1 MRAGWTERQRAAG
14 RAGAEVPRTDLDV
27 APPHVRA
34 PGPMRV
40 VPLEAGGFSLGDV
53 SIGPLMTA
61 MARIGA
67 VGSPDLRVPAAGNTR
82 PGTLDATQLIG
93 LLGDVEALRSA
104 LAAVEARAIVALEAA
119 VLETAVRDAAVA
131 PGSARPDSDVER
143 PGGRRPSTSAEAS
156 RIAAREVSVVL
167 RRSPAMAS
175 GRLSTS
181 RRLVRDLPRML
192 AHLARGTISPEAA
205 HAIGR
210 AAGPVPR
217 DVRPRIDAALDSAM
231 PYLEGAGLRQWSD
244 EVEALAH
251 QLDPGSGVER
261 HERARRERGVVLRR
275 GAHGMATLA
284 VRVPA
289 VDAAL
294 ARKRLSLE
302 AERLTV
308 LGDRRGHQ
316 QIMADCLIDTVIGR
330 SETMDPVTLDLGVI
344 ITDRSLLAP
353 RHGGTAVVEGYGV
366 VPFSAVRHCLR
377 DALVRPARGEED
389 RLGPDGDA
397 LRAVYRRL
405 WTHPRSGELVAVEA
419 RSRAFPPAL
428 RRAVLW
434 RDGSCRGPYCDAEIR
449 QIDHVRPH
457 AEGGPTTLD
466 NANGLC
472 AACNQKETFTRSVTV
487 ERRVRWVTAL
497 GQEIGR
503 GPLSLV
509 ARPVVGDGSG
519 RSGQDGAVDGDV
531 DQVEGLANAGDP
543 ATADD
548 RAPNSF
554 DREELSRSRGPEPD
568 GVVEGMGDGNGDDEH
583 RGPCRAPNPDDPRR
597 RAVDLAWPVDA
608 LAILWDPIAGVPT
621 AAPRDSGDV
630 ASDLLTG
637 SVATISRTSAPRPGE
652 RRRLARRGH
661 GGQTGRGGRRTR
673 RQRPRRGPS

>member
-1 MRAGWTERQRAAG
+1 MRAERTERLRAVGGAG
-14 RAGAEVPRTDLDV
+14 TEVSRSALDL
-27 APPHVRA
+27 AST
-34 PGPMRV
+34 
-40 VPLEAGGFSLGDV
+40 PLSARILPLADGGFSVGDV
-53 SIGPLMTA
+53 SIGALA
-61 MARIGA
+61 DALAHIGA

-119 VLETAVRDAAVA
+119 VLEAAVLETAGLDAAVA

-143 PGGRRPSTSAEAS
+143 PGGRRPSTPAEAS

-217 DVRPRIDAALDSAM
+217 DVRPRIDAALDSAL

-251 QLDPGSGVER
+251 QLDPGSGAER
-261 HERARRERGVVLRR
+261 HDRARRERGVVLRR

-330 SETMDPVTLDLGVI
+330 SEAMDPVTLDLGVI

-353 RHGGTAVVEGYGV
+353 RHGRTAVVEGYGV

-405 WTHPRSGELVAVEA
+405 WTHPTSGELVAVEA

-457 AEGGPTTLD
+457 AEGGPTSLD

-487 ERRVRWVTAL
+487 ERRVRWVTAI

-531 DQVEGLANAGDP
+531 DQVEGLADAGDP
-543 ATADD
+543 ATA
-548 RAPNSF
+548 
-554 DREELSRSRGPEPD
+554 
-568 GVVEGMGDGNGDDEH
+568 
-583 RGPCRAPNPDDPRR
+583 DDPRR

-608 LAILWDPIAGVPT
+608 LAILWDPVAGVPT

-637 SVATISRTSAPRPGE
+637 SVATNSWTSAPRPGE